1 MSKDR
6 SAEQENNLLRQVAQ
20 GDQEAFQKLYEQ
32 TARRI
37 YFYLY
42 RILQDESLAEDV
54 QMEVYT
60 QVWKGAG
67 NFKGRSKATT
77 WMFGIARNLAM
88 NELRKKRHHANIDD
102 YAHLPD
108 QRQPDMEAPDRQRV
122 LKEAMSRLSSKHREV
137 LDFVF
142 YQQMNYQ
149 EIADILDVSVN
160 TIKTRVFYAKDAMRK
175 AMEGMGVTK
184 DDI

>member
-1 MSKDR
+1 MNKETT
-6 SAEQENNLLRQVAQ
+6 AERENRLLKQVAG
-20 GDQEAFQKLYEQ
+20 GDREAFRELYDL

-42 RILQDESLAEDV
+42 RILQDESQAEDV
-54 QMEVYT
+54 QMEVFT

-67 NFKGRSKATT
+67 SFQGKSKATT
-77 WMFGIARNLAM
+77 WMFGIARNMAM
-88 NELRKKRHHANIDD
+88 NELRKNRHHDNIDE

-108 QRQPDMEAPDRQRV
+108 RNQPDLEAPDRQRV
-122 LKEAMSRLSSKHREV
+122 LKEAMSLLSGKHREV

-175 AMEGMGVTK
+175 AMDKLGVTQN
-184 DDI
+184 DI

>member
-1 MSKDR
+1 MNKER
-6 SAEQENNLLRQVAQ
+6 SAEHENRLLRQVAG
-20 GDQEAFQKLYEQ
+20 GDREAFKELYDL

-42 RILQDESLAEDV
+42 RILRDESQAEDV

-67 NFKGRSKATT
+67 SFQAKSKATT
-77 WMFGIARNLAM
+77 WIFGIARNLAM
-88 NELRKKRHHANIDD
+88 NELRKKRNHANIDD
-102 YAHLPD
+102 YAHMPD
-108 QRQPDMEAPDRQRV
+108 QNQPDLDAPDRKRV
-122 LKEAMSRLSSKHREV
+122 LKKAMDMLSIKHKEV

-149 EIADILDVSVN
+149 DIADLLDISIN
-160 TIKTRVFYAKDAMRK
+160 TVKTRVFYAKEAIREAMDK
-175 AMEGMGVTK
+175 LGVTK
-184 DDI
+184 NDI

>member
-6 SAEQENNLLRQVAQ
+6 SAEQENELLRLVAR
-20 GDQEAFQKLYEQ
+20 GDREAFRELYNLTE
-32 TARRI
+32 RRI

-42 RILQDESLAEDV
+42 RILQEESLAEDV
-54 QMEVYT
+54 QMEVFT

-67 NFKGRSKATT
+67 NFKGKSKATT

-88 NELRKKRHHANIDD
+88 NELRKKRNYANIDD
-102 YAHLPD
+102 YAHMPD
-108 QRQPDMEAPDRQRV
+108 QNQPDLDAPDRQRV
-122 LKEAMSRLSSKHREV
+122 LKKAMEMLSTKHKEV

-149 EIADILDVSVN
+149 DIADIIDVSVN
-160 TIKTRVFYAKDAMRK
+160 TVKTRVFYAKAAMRE
-175 AMEGMGVTK
+175 AMSKMGVTK
-184 DDI
+184 NDI